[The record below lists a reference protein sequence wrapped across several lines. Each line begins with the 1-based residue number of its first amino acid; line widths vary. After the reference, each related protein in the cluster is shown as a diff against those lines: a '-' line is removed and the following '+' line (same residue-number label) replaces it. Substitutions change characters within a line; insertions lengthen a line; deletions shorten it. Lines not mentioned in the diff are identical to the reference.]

1 MDGWTRFDLAAVQA
15 AMPTDMA
22 VLYATWV
29 DANPAKAT
37 RLSAIVAGVLRR
49 FRAVVE
55 TAPDVVMDEDP
66 DTVPTTGFEYAV
78 DMAIFR
84 LGMEMGVQFAPEVS
98 GIMTRIDV
106 WLRMVASGSTRALP
120 VAGVEETAG
129 TPRYAGRDAGER
141 AIWL

>member
-1 MDGWTRFDLAAVQA
+1 
-15 AMPTDMA
+15 MPTDMA

-37 RLSAIVAGVLRR
+37 RLSAIVAGVLQR

-55 TAPDVVMDEDP
+55 TAPDVVMDVDP

-84 LGMEMGVQFAPEVS
+84 LGMEMGVQFAPEVYS
-98 GIMTRIDV
+98 LVTQANV
-106 WLRMVASGSTRALP
+106 WLRMVQTGKIRAVDTIGEGGS
-120 VAGVEETAG
+120 
-129 TPRYAGRDAGER
+129 PRYSQKTESRCQESE
-141 AIWL
+141 

>member
-1 MDGWTRFDLAAVQA
+1 
-15 AMPTDMA
+15 MA

-37 RLSAIVAGVLRR
+37 RLSAIVASVLQR

-55 TAPDVVMDEDP
+55 TAPGVVMDEDP

-78 DMAIFR
+78 DLAIFR

-98 GIMTRIDV
+98 GVMNRADV

-120 VAGVEETAG
+120 VAGVAEVAG
-129 TPRYAGRDAGER
+129 TPSYSRKTVFRR
-141 AIWL
+141 